1 MKRDNEEEVYLKKT
15 VINRIE
21 VAVLKKGITLTIKKL
36 RMTRLITKHCQ
47 TASIINPAHLEC
59 V

>member
-21 VAVLKKGITLTIKKL
+21 VAVLKKGNFK
-36 RMTRLITKHCQ
+36 
-47 TASIINPAHLEC
+47 N
-59 V
+59 